1 MHKCLSAERS
11 TCLNETEGWF
21 SLPHESPMCSF
32 TLPDIL
38 LCYRFSEKLSEKRF
52 LVFKAESMNLYIY

>member
-1 MHKCLSAERS
+1 MAAIFVNIDRMEKFQISDPYKVWVS
-11 TCLNETEGWF
+11 

-38 LCYRFSEKLSEKRF
+38 FYCWQVNKTKDYLQH
-52 LVFKAESMNLYIY
+52 